1 MFLLFFKRYDAVLYE
16 LITDDELTCVDAVSG
31 LRRLKT
37 GAGVCASPASLQL
50 AAAYGFTDQL
60 SGLDP
65 SAPEAADWILADLS
79 REALSEL
86 QEAEDF
92 SKGDLLL
99 EGARGQLTAA
109 ELAQARK
116 LATGLGQFQRALTL
130 QTSPSQRLRG
140 SLLPESFYF
149 RGEAFSNAL
158 RALLWLAPV
167 PEVNLLAYD
176 TGALRRGTLARE
188 TLVAVLSCLGRGDWR
203 AVKQVLLAQELSA
216 EQADDGR
223 GEALIGA
230 RNAYCVEEL
239 TKWLNSQSLGLGGA
253 FEGSEVKP
261 MKVAVLFGGL
271 HCRDLEVR
279 LGASFGAKR
288 ITQGEPQWRSAWVI
302 EEGHNAQGSNST
314 HAHALHPAASSTSK
328 SLLPVVATVV
338 PFYFL
343 VGALDWLTELRTLV
357 DGGVD
362 GGILGAEPWP
372 EVVLEL
378 VLYVVR
384 HSVLLIGISKIA
396 VDWDTRT

>member
-1 MFLLFFKRYDAVLYE
+1 MLYE

-99 EGARGQLTAA
+99 AGARGQLTAA

-116 LATGLGQFQRALTL
+116 LATGLGQFQRAITL

-167 PEVNLLAYD
+167 PEANLIAYD

-188 TLVAVLSCLGRGDWR
+188 TLLAVLSCLGCGDWR

-216 EQADDGR
+216 GKADDGR

-230 RNAYCVEEL
+230 RNAHCVEEL
-239 TKWLNSQSLGLGGA
+239 TKWLNSQASVLERDGKS
-253 FEGSEVKP
+253 SENKMRP
-261 MKVAVLFGGL
+261 KKVAVLFGGL

-288 ITQGEPQWRSAWVI
+288 LTQVEPQWRRAWVI
-302 EEGHNAQGSNST
+302 EEGVDGHSMDATRALRST
-314 HAHALHPAASSTSK
+314 PSKSK
-328 SLLPVVATVV
+328 SLLPLVATAV

-343 VGALDWLTELRTLV
+343 VGALDWLTELRTFI
-357 DGGVD
+357 D

-384 HSVLLIGISKIA
+384 HSVLLIGLSKVA

>member
-1 MFLLFFKRYDAVLYE
+1 VFLLFFKSYDAVLYE

-31 LRRLKT
+31 LRRLRSE
-37 GAGVCASPASLQL
+37 AGVCASPASLQL

-65 SAPEAADWILADLS
+65 SAPEAADWILAES

-86 QEAEDF
+86 QQAEDF
-92 SKGDLLL
+92 SKGDLILA
-99 EGARGQLTAA
+99 GARGQLTAA

-116 LATGLGQFQRALTL
+116 LATGLGQFHRALTL

-158 RALLWLAPV
+158 SALLWLAPV

-216 EQADDGR
+216 EQADDGH

-253 FEGSEVKP
+253 AEGSEVKP
-261 MKVAVLFGGL
+261 KKVAVLFGGL

-288 ITQGEPQWRSAWVI
+288 IAQGEPQWRSAWVI
-302 EEGHNAQGSNST
+302 EEGHNVQGPDST
-314 HAHALHPAASSTSK
+314 HVHALHPAASSTSK
-328 SLLPVVATVV
+328 SLLPLVATAV
-338 PFYFL
+338 PLYFL
-343 VGALDWLTELRTLV
+343 VGALDWLTELRTL
-357 DGGVD
+357 VD

-384 HSVLLIGISKIA
+384 HSVLLIGFSKIA

>member
-1 MFLLFFKRYDAVLYE
+1 MFLLFFKSYDAVLYE

-31 LRRLKT
+31 LRRLRSE
-37 GAGVCASPASLQL
+37 AGVCASPASLQL

-65 SAPEAADWILADLS
+65 SAPEAADWILAES

-86 QEAEDF
+86 QQAEDF
-92 SKGDLLL
+92 SKGDLILA
-99 EGARGQLTAA
+99 GARGQLTAA

-116 LATGLGQFQRALTL
+116 LATGLGQFHRALTL

-158 RALLWLAPV
+158 SALLWLAPV

-253 FEGSEVKP
+253 AEGSEVKP
-261 MKVAVLFGGL
+261 KKVAVLFGGL

-288 ITQGEPQWRSAWVI
+288 IAQGEPQWRSAWVI
-302 EEGHNAQGSNST
+302 EEGHNVQGPDST
-314 HAHALHPAASSTSK
+314 HVHALHPAASSTSK